1 MINCFRVILKE
12 NTKTFRLYTSEGAR
26 LRSYKT
32 AAEYMMQDSKYTQ
45 VPFLPKQNNK
55 YNVLHNCLCIK
66 SYIKVVCPQD
76 DISRLYLYP
85 DGKENSAAKQN
96 LAAISNEIKLKSVKK
111 EPGCDVMAEQQ
122 V

>member
-1 MINCFRVILKE
+1 MF
-12 NTKTFRLYTSEGAR
+12 
-26 LRSYKT
+26 
-32 AAEYMMQDSKYTQ
+32 
-45 VPFLPKQNNK
+45 
-55 YNVLHNCLCIK
+55 
-66 SYIKVVCPQD
+66 CPQD

-122 V
+122 VWSLWYVMLCYDIVEKEFTSQQSSTSREMEEWKENEFLPKGWR

>member
-1 MINCFRVILKE
+1 
-12 NTKTFRLYTSEGAR
+12 
-26 LRSYKT
+26 
-32 AAEYMMQDSKYTQ
+32 MMLDSKYTQ

-55 YNVLHNCLCIK
+55 YNVLHNCPCIK

-96 LAAISNEIKLKSVKK
+96 LATISNEIKLKSVKK
-111 EPGCDVMAEQQ
+111 EPGCDVMAEPQ

>member
-1 MINCFRVILKE
+1 M
-12 NTKTFRLYTSEGAR
+12 
-26 LRSYKT
+26 
-32 AAEYMMQDSKYTQ
+32 
-45 VPFLPKQNNK
+45 
-55 YNVLHNCLCIK
+55 
-66 SYIKVVCPQD
+66 VCPQD

-122 V
+122 VWSLWYVMLCYDIVEKGFTSQQPSTSRDMEEWKENEFLPKGWR

>member
-1 MINCFRVILKE
+1 M
-12 NTKTFRLYTSEGAR
+12 
-26 LRSYKT
+26 
-32 AAEYMMQDSKYTQ
+32 
-45 VPFLPKQNNK
+45 
-55 YNVLHNCLCIK
+55 LHNCFFIT
-66 SYIKVVCPQD
+66 SYIKVFCPQE

-111 EPGCDVMAEQQ
+111 EPGFDVMAEPQ